1 MLKIS
6 NKTFYYRHKQEIEK
20 YLENK
25 NSLHILNVSSKNKLI
40 STKNK
45 KIFLDPSTSNNV
57 PIKNNHY

>member
-40 STKNK
+40 STKNQK
-45 KIFLDPSTSNNV
+45 FF
-57 PIKNNHY
+57 